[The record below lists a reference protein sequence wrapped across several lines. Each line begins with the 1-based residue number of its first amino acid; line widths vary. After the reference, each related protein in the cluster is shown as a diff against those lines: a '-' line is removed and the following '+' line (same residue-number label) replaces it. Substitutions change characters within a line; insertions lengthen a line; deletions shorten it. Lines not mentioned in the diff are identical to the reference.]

1 MGAKPN
7 RRAGGGILRLA
18 QGEIIFI
25 VLVASVVSSWPW
37 FLLFYALGLL
47 LMIVGL
53 AFKQL
58 VADDI
63 QAIEAESVGML
74 DDLWESGGLLER
86 VSRYRWIFALIGGA
100 ALALLWIFAGG
111 GAITTMVA
119 IFALLVAAMVLLS
132 FWTILLPLWF
142 ALMTSSGFGL
152 AASAEN
158 PRAPGTALIAC
169 FLAGVICDV
178 LNHQLSKARDKGA

>member
-1 MGAKPN
+1 MKTKLSDC
-7 RRAGGGILRLA
+7 AGGGILRLA

-25 VLVASVVSSWPW
+25 VFVASVVSSWPW
-37 FLLFYALGLL
+37 FFVFYALGLL
-47 LMIVGL
+47 LMIVGY

-58 VADDI
+58 GADD
-63 QAIEAESVGML
+63 IEAESVGML

-100 ALALLWIFAGG
+100 ALALLWIVAGG
-111 GAITTMVA
+111 GAITTIVA
-119 IFALLVAAMVLLS
+119 IFAIIVAALVLLS
-132 FWTILLPLWF
+132 FWTILLPLWM

-158 PRAPGTALIAC
+158 PRAPGAALVAC
-169 FLAGVICDV
+169 FLGGVICDV
-178 LNHQLSKARDKGA
+178 LNHRLNKAKAQRG